1 MVKVIFIEVKMIY
14 NLLLYMGLFFIIAG
28 FSLFLYSEVRLREI
42 DRQLFRQQ
50 QLTKSFDRAKLVKKK
65 I

>member
-28 FSLFLYSEVRLREI
+28 FSLFLYSEMRLREI

-50 QLTKSFDRAKLVKKK
+50 QLTKSFMKAKNNDKN
-65 I
+65 

>member
-28 FSLFLYSEVRLREI
+28 FSLFLYSEMRLREI
-42 DRQLFRQQ
+42 DRQLFRNQ
-50 QLTKSFDRAKLVKKK
+50 QLTKSFEKAKNND
-65 I
+65 

>member
-1 MVKVIFIEVKMIY
+1 MIY

-28 FSLFLYSEVRLREI
+28 FSLFLYSEMRLREI

-50 QLTKSFDRAKLVKKK
+50 QLTKSFEKAKNNN
-65 I
+65 